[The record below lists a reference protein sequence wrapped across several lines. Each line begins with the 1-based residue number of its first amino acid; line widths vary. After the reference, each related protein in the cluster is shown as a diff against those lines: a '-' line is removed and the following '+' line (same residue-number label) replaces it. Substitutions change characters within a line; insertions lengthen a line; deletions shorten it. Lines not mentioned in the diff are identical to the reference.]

1 MPQENP
7 ISILFENN
15 HYIVFNKPAGL
26 LVIPTPKA
34 EKRTLMTL
42 VNESYSK
49 DESWRL
55 HPCHR
60 LDRET
65 SGVIIFAKG
74 KGNQQRLMQAFK
86 ERLIKKR
93 YIAFVHGKFAKN
105 KGEMRSHITHRL
117 EGMSHKHSAA
127 KLAITKYKVL
137 EVRKLYSIVE
147 VEPVTG
153 RTNQIRIHF
162 QQSGYPLVGE
172 RKYAFARDYS
182 LKFNR
187 VALHAASV
195 EWRDNIDGQ
204 YIRVEASLPKDMQ
217 EFMQKN

>member
-1 MPQENP
+1 
-7 ISILFENN
+7 
-15 HYIVFNKPAGL
+15 
-26 LVIPTPKA
+26 
-34 EKRTLMTL
+34 
-42 VNESYSK
+42 
-49 DESWRL
+49 
-55 HPCHR
+55 
-60 LDRET
+60 
-65 SGVIIFAKG
+65 
-74 KGNQQRLMQAFK
+74 
-86 ERLIKKR
+86 
-93 YIAFVHGKFAKN
+93 
-105 KGEMRSHITHRL
+105 
-117 EGMSHKHSAA
+117 
-127 KLAITKYKVL
+127 
-137 EVRKLYSIVE
+137 LYSIVE